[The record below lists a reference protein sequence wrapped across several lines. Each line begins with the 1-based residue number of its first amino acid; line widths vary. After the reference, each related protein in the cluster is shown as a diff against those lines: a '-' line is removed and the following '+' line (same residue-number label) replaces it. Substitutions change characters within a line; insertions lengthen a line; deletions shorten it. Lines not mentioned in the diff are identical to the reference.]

1 MKGIG
6 VYVERNN
13 PFTPIAIIP
22 FIEKSYPH
30 EVKRLSVHKR
40 DGSFCVFKSKKEA
53 NRLAVCLL
61 FRNFAGMIAMW

>member
-13 PFTPIAIIP
+13 PFTPMGIIP

-30 EVKRLSVHKR
+30 EVHKR